1 MIMKKA
7 KMANDTYKVYL
18 LIWSNIRRFQY
29 LNGLTDKQISESLGI
44 TTRTLYTYDKN
55 PSALTLEKIQQFL
68 EHSGLDMQAL
78 INL

>member
-1 MIMKKA
+1 MKKA

>member
-1 MIMKKA
+1 MKKA

-44 TTRTLYTYDKN
+44 TTRTLYAYDKN

>member
-1 MIMKKA
+1 MIMKKV
-7 KMANDTYKVYL
+7 KTANDTYKVYF

-68 EHSGLDMQAL
+68 EHSVLDMQAL

>member
-1 MIMKKA
+1 MKKV
-7 KMANDTYKVYL
+7 KTANDTYKVYF

-68 EHSGLDMQAL
+68 EHSVLDMQAL